1 MQSAYTQFRNMTV
14 MAKAKR
20 RQLVKGSA
28 AFTLLLALALLGG
41 SATASAQDDSKNQDA
56 SKVIR
61 PKHRKGRGYTQSPY
75 RILRAIP

>member
-41 SATASAQDDSKNQDA
+41 DSIGARRFQK
-56 SKVIR
+56 SR
-61 PKHRKGRGYTQSPY
+61 RCPK
-75 RILRAIP
+75 